1 MAAGSWCRI
10 GRLGHNIADPNAA
23 RPGTGFV
30 AAGNHSEVSM
40 ASTPAEPA
48 PLIGQPSDDRLFPT
62 LTPEQIE
69 RLSAFGHRRLLAA
82 NEAPL
87 EPGMRTT
94 SIFVVLR
101 GALVIV
107 RSSCDGEAVVARVEP
122 GRFTGEVSV
131 LAGQPSMS
139 LI

>member
-1 MAAGSWCRI
+1 MART
-10 GRLGHNIADPNAA
+10 RTD
-23 RPGTGFV
+23 
-30 AAGNHSEVSM
+30 
-40 ASTPAEPA
+40 PA
-48 PLIGQPSDDRLFPT
+48 PLLGQAGDDRLFPT

-82 NEAPL
+82 SEALL
-87 EPGMRTT
+87 EPGMPTT

-101 GALVIV
+101 GALAIV
-107 RSSCDGEAVVARVEP
+107 RSTCDQEAVVARVET

-139 LI
+139 LIRAAEPSEVIEIERERVMEIVK